1 MNQLCQLFISK
12 IEDMGS
18 GFSKSIFL
26 YSSDIL
32 SFILCVC
39 VDEKGFFCNAVK
51 NYCPVTA

>member
-1 MNQLCQLFISK
+1 MCQLFISK